1 MNKASI
7 LEAKK
12 LSKSYIQANK
22 ELIVFQDVSFSLQ
35 EGEIVALVGASGS
48 GKTSLLNILGMLD
61 TPCSGTLLLQQQDV
75 SKITD
80 EEKTKLRGQNIGF
93 VFQFH
98 NLLPDFNALENIIIP
113 QIING
118 ISKNTATMNALNMLN
133 SVGLKQ
139 KANSFPS
146 NLSGGEQQRV
156 ALARALVMQPK
167 LLIADEPTGNLDATT
182 TNEVSALMLELVK
195 KHKIAIILATHNL
208 KLASSAHR
216 VIEITNKKLVT
227 HTKTNS
233 NIFT

>member
-22 ELIVFQDVSFSLQ
+22 ELLVFKDVSFSLQ
-35 EGEIVALVGASGS
+35 EGEVVALVGASGS

-61 TPCSGTLLLQQQDV
+61 TPCSGTLLLKQQDV

-118 ISKNTATMNALNMLN
+118 INKNTATMNALDMLS

-182 TNEVSALMLELVK
+182 TKEVFALMLELVK

-208 KLASSAHR
+208 NLASSVHR
-216 VIEITNKKLVT
+216 IIEITNKKLVT
-227 HTKTNS
+227 HTKINS

>member
-22 ELIVFQDVSFSLQ
+22 ELLVFKDVSFSLQ

-61 TPCSGTLLLQQQDV
+61 TPCSGTLLLKQQDV

-118 ISKNTATMNALNMLN
+118 INKNTAIMNALNMLT

-182 TNEVSALMLELVK
+182 TKEVFALMLELVK

-208 KLASSAHR
+208 NLASSVHR
-216 VIEITNKKLVT
+216 IIEITNKKLVT
-227 HTKTNS
+227 HTKINS